1 MGVVCQSVE
10 DSRWRNRR
18 NPTRGDLRK
27 KKILNSL
34 TLSHAILHWNF
45 RKETTKHSRA
55 NSCDPIDLTVLFVS
69 FHLFGQIFN
78 FFNGLTKTVLTFSC
92 KSFFTWNWKFHIFL
106 IVLKLPVNIYSRLK
120 ISMGLCPLRLTWEEW
135 RGLGRETERLPTA
148 QCILQ
153 SRDQTTVEPTTS
165 V

>member
-1 MGVVCQSVE
+1 MKKSKKSDERRPEEKE
-10 DSRWRNRR
+10 DFKFSYFITRDIALKFSKRN
-18 NPTRGDLRK
+18 NKTLRGQQLWSDR
-27 KKILNSL
+27 
-34 TLSHAILHWNF
+34 
-45 RKETTKHSRA
+45 
-55 NSCDPIDLTVLFVS
+55 DLTVLFVS
-69 FHLFGQIFN
+69 FHFIWSIFLLY
-78 FFNGLTKTVLTFSC
+78 GLAKTVLTFSC
-92 KSFFTWNWKFHIFL
+92 KSFLTWNWKFHIFS
-106 IVLKLPVNIYSRLK
+106 IVLKPPVNIYSRLK

>member
-1 MGVVCQSVE
+1 MKKSKKSDERRPEEKE
-10 DSRWRNRR
+10 DFKFSHFITRDIALEFSKRN
-18 NPTRGDLRK
+18 NK
-27 KKILNSL
+27 
-34 TLSHAILHWNF
+34 TLWGQQLWSD
-45 RKETTKHSRA
+45 R
-55 NSCDPIDLTVLFVS
+55 DLTVLFVS
-69 FHLFGQIFN
+69 FHFIWSN
-78 FFNGLTKTVLTFSC
+78 FLLYGLAKTVLTFSG
-92 KSFFTWNWKFHIFL
+92 KTFFTWNWNFHIFL
-106 IVLKLPVNIYSRLK
+106 IVLKPSVNIYSRLK